1 MLSSCVHKELSPG
14 SRKFHENIVTDMKE
28 KILEYCYPFLNGP
41 ARHLKTC
48 VEIDVNIVQI
58 YYHQQRLRMK
68 CLESL

>member
-1 MLSSCVHKELSPG
+1 
-14 SRKFHENIVTDMKE
+14 MKE